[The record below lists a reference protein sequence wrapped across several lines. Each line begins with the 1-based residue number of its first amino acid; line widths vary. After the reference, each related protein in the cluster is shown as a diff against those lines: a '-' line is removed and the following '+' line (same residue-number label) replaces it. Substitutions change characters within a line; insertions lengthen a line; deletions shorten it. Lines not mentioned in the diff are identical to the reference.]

1 VEVSHVNK
9 RLKIAME
16 QARSRAQT
24 RRQRTAEADQ
34 AFAAFLEHVATPVA
48 RQTASALKAAGLGFT
63 VATPEGGLR
72 LSSERGRD
80 DFIEFAL
87 DTSGPEP
94 QVVGRVR
101 ATRGSRTS
109 DETMPVKAAT
119 APEEL
124 TDEDVLDF
132 LLRALEPWL
141 ER

>member
-1 VEVSHVNK
+1 VEVSHVNN
-9 RLKIAME
+9 RLKIATE
-16 QARSRAQT
+16 QARTRAQA
-24 RRQRTAEADQ
+24 RRHRAAEAER
-34 AFAAFLEHVATPVA
+34 AYGAFLEQVATPVT
-48 RQTASALKAAGLGFT
+48 RQMANALKVAGLGFT

-87 DTSGPEP
+87 DTSGHEP

-119 APEEL
+119 APEDL
-124 TDEDVLDF
+124 TEEDVLDF

-141 ER
+141 S